1 MSLRARRALIG
12 LVTGAAVLAL
22 PAVASATIT
31 PALTLNQ
38 SAGTT
43 AGSSPAVGFDAV
55 FAPNPAA
62 DGVKDVTFA
71 LPNGL
76 LANANIN
83 GGACLLTATPTAAC
97 QVGTGTVTAGGT
109 GVPVTEYL
117 VVAPSGSG
125 AAGGV
130 AVVNNAT
137 QQVVTTGAVSLGA
150 TGLNVAFTNLPA
162 ALDISEMNFTL
173 TDLRL
178 PTSCPA
184 TPQNVS
190 ITADSQ
196 GDSTS
201 KTASAPL
208 NVTGCSGLPYNPTVA
223 ATETKDTKDNGAT
236 LVFTITQQATEAATK
251 SIALKLPSGLG
262 VNLSADVTCLVGT
275 GGGCPVGTA
284 SATSPI
290 VPSAA
295 LANGKVVLGGSASAP
310 TITISFPAPFA
321 LTLVGD
327 ISLAN
332 GTVTFNNMPDLT
344 LTTLNLNITGP
355 NGKKAF
361 TTTCKPSSTSGT
373 FTSWA
378 GPAKTV
384 NGTVKFVNC
393 AANPTAT
400 GSFSGLA
407 TGHPGLKFT
416 VTHGNGA
423 GNVASV
429 SVGLPSGLTFSRA
442 GVVTSKTCT
451 TKAGKKKCTTTT
463 LTKGLGIKGATAKSV
478 ALKGGKLVITLK
490 KAVGKVTISLGGP
503 VLAESGSLQTKVKK
517 HKVKN
522 LTVTLKVTD
531 AKHTSTSVPL
541 KQKAH

>member
-1 MSLRARRALIG
+1 VSLRARRALIG

-31 PALTLNQ
+31 PALTLSQ
-38 SAGTT
+38 STTT
-43 AGSSPAVGFDAV
+43 AGTSPATVGFDAV
-55 FAPNPAA
+55 FNPSSG
-62 DGVKDVTFA
+62 DSVKDVTFA
-71 LPNGL
+71 LAPGL

-83 GGACLLTATPTAAC
+83 GGACLVATTPSANC
-97 QVGTGTVTAGGT
+97 QVGTGTVTASGV

-117 VVAPSGSG
+117 VAAPSGSG
-125 AAGGV
+125 GAGGV
-130 AVVNNAT
+130 EVVNNAT
-137 QQVVTTGAVSLGA
+137 QSALA
-150 TGLNVAFTNLPA
+150 TGVASVTPTGLDVAFTNLSPG
-162 ALDISEMNFTL
+162 ISEMNLIL
-173 TDLRL
+173 TELRM
-178 PTSCPA
+178 PTGCPG
-184 TPQNVS
+184 TPANVT

-196 GDSTS
+196 QSGSST
-201 KTASAPL
+201 TASAPL

-236 LVFTITQQATEAATK
+236 LVFTITQAADEAATK

-262 VNLSADVTCLVGT
+262 VNFGADVTCLVGT
-275 GGGCPVGTA
+275 GGGCNVGTA
-284 SATSPI
+284 SATSSI
-290 VPSAA
+290 VPNAA
-295 LANGKVVLGGSASAP
+295 LANGTVILGGSASAP

-373 FTSWA
+373 FTSQA
-378 GPAKTV
+378 GVAKTV

-407 TGHPGLKFT
+407 SGHPGLRFT

-541 KQKAH
+541 KLKAH